1 MKIGR
6 TITPLLL
13 LLLFSFGQ
21 LKAQAQAQL
30 PSKVLT
36 KPSPWYVGITGGL
49 PFGVSTFSSFG
60 ADKTRAGYSVG
71 VYGGRRFNPVLSL
84 ELSMKWGQ
92 TALSAQDCCIEKGYW
107 LGEDGM
113 RYPVAIAAM
122 NGWDYSDLKSHVTL
136 QQYGVQLN
144 VNVLGFFERTKQSR
158 WALEVS
164 PLLAAVSTK
173 ATIRSISD
181 NQKALQGS
189 TAWHLG
195 AGGNLQAGY
204 QMTQNLSVAVY
215 SGMTYL
221 SGNRMDGAPQYLHK
235 NNFLWE
241 SGVRL
246 GWTFGKGGKQKRKP
260 TEMMPETAV
269 APQCVTTEITESTET
284 TEQPRAVVTVPVN
297 KAETIV
303 SASETK
309 AEEQL
314 MFPTIYFDFNSTSIA
329 PSEQAKLQA
338 MLELLQQHPDAQ
350 ITVTGW
356 CDTVGT
362 KAVNQRISLRRAE
375 TVKAWLATNGIAAS
389 RMTAVGSGSDYK
401 ETNAAKARRTDTTD
415 KRKEKQP

>member
-13 LLLFSFGQ
+13 LLLFSIGQ
-21 LKAQAQAQL
+21 LKAQEQEQL
-30 PSKVLT
+30 PSKEVT
-36 KPSPWYVGITGGL
+36 KPSPWYVGITGGV

-60 ADKTRAGYSVG
+60 ADKPRTGYNAGL
-71 VYGGRRFNPVLSL
+71 YGGYRFNPVLSL

-92 TALSAQDCCIEKGYW
+92 VALSAQDCCIEKGYW

-113 RYPVAIAAM
+113 RYPGVMAAM
-122 NGWDYSDLKSHVTL
+122 NGWDYSDLKSSVTL
-136 QQYGVQLN
+136 QQYGLQLN
-144 VNVLGFFERTKQSR
+144 VNVLGFFERTRQSR
-158 WALEVS
+158 WTLEVS

-173 ATIRSISD
+173 ATMKTISD

-204 QMTQNLSVAVY
+204 RMTQNLSVAVY

-221 SGNRMDGAPQYLHK
+221 SGNRMDGVPQYLHK

-246 GWTFGKGGKQKRKP
+246 GWTFGKGGKGGKQKRKP
-260 TEMMPETAV
+260 TETAV
-269 APQCVTTEITESTET
+269 APQRINTEPSVGQEKAEKA
-284 TEQPRAVVTVPVN
+284 EQPRTVPAN
-297 KAETIV
+297 KAETTV

-309 AEEQL
+309 AKKPL
-314 MFPTIYFDFNSTSIA
+314 PFPTLYFEFNSTSIA
-329 PSEQAKLQA
+329 PSEQTKLQV

-350 ITVTGW
+350 ITITGW
-356 CDTVGT
+356 CDTTGT
-362 KAVNQRISLRRAE
+362 TAVNQRISLRRAE
-375 TVKAWLATNGIAAS
+375 TVKAWLTTNGIAAS
-389 RMTAVGSGSDYK
+389 RITAIGSGSDYK
-401 ETNAAKARRTDTTD
+401 ETNAAKARRTDTTNQ
-415 KRKEKQP
+415 KKEGQL